1 MSYKLLVVSSSL
13 GRQDLLGDLL
23 SYFKSR
29 GKAFFLATA
38 SRRLR
43 RRAVHEH
50 WPLGRPR
57 TMWFIFRVWFQKPET
72 ILLVNW
78 PEKIMYSLFPLKSK
92 IFWLEYPDS
101 KPELFSALLKKLY
114 ALASRRAELIVFGA
128 SAAEKMKKLLGHD
141 RIHVVPVAS
150 THLSLQQDSIFKTL
164 AVQRERGRF
173 VVGAVLYG
181 LPKVQAERLLSALSI
196 AQSVCPIIELVIL
209 GEGKNRPQ
217 IQWLIRRMNLERKVW
232 LAGPALDFSRWV
244 NQFDVYVMAND
255 KASLSDAAWAIS
267 AMSVGLP
274 ILGPQLDWL
283 GDIVSP
289 KAGALIDVC
298 DPETLARQI
307 IKLQQD
313 EDLCQKLGNEARRL
327 APQFSF
333 DRFAETITKL
343 LS

>member
-1 MSYKLLVVSSSL
+1 MNYKLLVVSSAP

-23 SYFKSR
+23 SYFKAR
-29 GKAFFLATA
+29 GKPFFLATA

-43 RRAVHEH
+43 RRARHEH
-50 WPLGRPR
+50 WPLGKPR

-78 PEKIMYSLFPLKSK
+78 PEKLIYSLLPLKPK
-92 IFWLEYPDS
+92 IFWLEYPES
-101 KPELFSALLKKLY
+101 NPEYFSALLKKLY
-114 ALASRRAELIVFGA
+114 ALAARKAELIVFGA
-128 SAAEKMKKLLGHD
+128 NAAEKMKKLVGHD
-141 RIHVVPVAS
+141 RVHIVPAAS
-150 THLSLQQDSIFKTL
+150 THLSVQQDSIFKTL

-181 LPKVQAERLLSALSI
+181 LPKLQAERLLSALSI

-244 NQFDVYVMAND
+244 NQFDVYIVAND
-255 KASLSDAAWAIS
+255 KATLSDAAWAIS
-267 AMSVGLP
+267 AMNVGLP
-274 ILGPQLDWL
+274 VLAPQLDWL
-283 GDIVSP
+283 GDVISA
-289 KAGALIDVC
+289 KSGALIDVS

-313 EDLCQKLGNEARRL
+313 EDLCDKLGSEARRL

-333 DRFAETITKL
+333 DRFAEAITKL